1 MKSKQEV
8 LGLIA
13 NIALVVLLLCFIV
26 AGLNIIGI
34 YSLPAPVEKLLG
46 TYDDGNSSVA
56 GDDNVLYNSI
66 SFAEGSKAFEQ
77 VEIGYEDAVAF
88 LSDVTVMSDYSQK
101 IEVTRYSGS
110 KQKKELLNVGCE
122 DGMYSVDFSSFDGR
136 LYKNVTE
143 KNNSVIITEYA
154 DGSSSSVEVA
164 GGAFNIDEE
173 CGFILSLSDFL
184 ESGYNLT
191 QADFLMSENE
201 NGIFVTVSFINDD
214 YGITQNLRYVISLDL
229 GVVTEASCIENGNT
243 VYEMKTS
250 SITF

>member
-46 TYDDGNSSVA
+46 TYDNGNDIAS
-56 GDDNVLYNSI
+56 GDDNVLYNSV
-66 SFAEGSKAFEQ
+66 SFAEGDKAFKQ
-77 VEIGYEDAVAF
+77 VKIGYEDASSL
-88 LSDVTVMSDYSQK
+88 LSDVAVSSDYSQK

-110 KQKKELLNVGCE
+110 KQKKELLNISFV
-122 DGMYSVDFSSFDGR
+122 DGLYSVDFSSSDGR
-136 LYKNVTE
+136 LYKNVAE
-143 KNNSVIITEYA
+143 KKNFVVITEY
-154 DGSSSSVEVA
+154 DGASPSSVEVA
-164 GGAFNIDEE
+164 KGNFDIGEE
-173 CGFILSLSDFL
+173 CGFVLTLSEFFQ
-184 ESGYNLT
+184 SGYNLT
-191 QADFLMSENE
+191 EADFLMSESE
-201 NGIFVTVSFINDD
+201 NGVFVTINFVNDD
-214 YGITQNLRYVISLDL
+214 YGITQSYKYVVSLDL
-229 GVVTEASCIENGNT
+229 GVVTEASCTENENL